1 MCAPNIYVT
10 EHMNIAFK
18 TLSKPFT
25 CTLITWNLVAHT
37 GYKPDD
43 NPEVPGQTPRPT
55 AKT

>member
-25 CTLITWNLVAHT
+25 CTLITWNLVART
-37 GYKPDD
+37 GDKPDD
-43 NPEVPGQTPRPT
+43 NPEVPGQTPT